1 MEKILKIMSS
11 IEHDKLL
18 HNLYG
23 TLVFALMLL
32 LVGKWVALGTVVAV
46 AVGKEVYDQW
56 KYGGF
61 DWKDIVATALVP
73 SILAAVM

>member
-1 MEKILKIMSS
+1 MSS

-18 HNLYG
+18 HSLYG
-23 TLVFALMLL
+23 TLVFALGL
-32 LVGKWVALGTVVAV
+32 LVVSKWAALTLVVGVAIN
-46 AVGKEVYDQW
+46 KEVYDQW

-73 SILAAVM
+73 LLLVMVI